1 MEVKKTLL
9 TDQELKKEYE
19 VTIPKEIVILKADE
33 EILEIQKTY
42 KLNGFRSGKVPVNI
56 IRDKEWV
63 YIFDKACRNAV
74 NETTQKLI
82 EENGYDLSARPDV
95 SIETMKDNEDVKFKV
110 VYELLPEIETIDLD
124 KVKIDKYEITIG
136 ESDIEKSIK
145 KLLST
150 YRDWKKKEGTA
161 ELGNSV
167 KIDFTGT
174 INGEEFEGGK
184 AEGYQLE
191 LGSHSFIDN
200 FEEQVVGKTAGDIVD
215 VNVTFPDNY
224 HKSSL
229 AGKPAIFKVKV
240 LEVLEASDK
249 ELTDEF
255 VKSTFGTENVEKFKE
270 LIQKELTTKCENA
283 TMALAREKVVDSLA
297 GMIDFN
303 LPEKMVNEQFKNLRS
318 NKQKEN
324 IRNSITDPINEEELK
339 KEAKKIVKANLII
352 SRIGK
357 DNDITTSDS
366 EVTQAIMK
374 NVMSMPNYEKQI
386 IDFYKKN
393 YSAVIALK
401 EDINRT
407 KILDFIVGKVNKNVI
422 NTTIDEFEK
431 MIKSNSRNV

>member
-42 KLNGFRSGKVPVNI
+42 KLNGFRPGKVPVNI

-82 EENGYDLSARPDV
+82 EENGYDLSARPSV

-110 VYELLPEIETIDLD
+110 TYELLPEIEAIDLA
-124 KVKIDKYEITIG
+124 KINIDKYKIVIG

-150 YRDWKKKEGTA
+150 YRDWKKKEGAA

-167 KIDFTGT
+167 KIDFVGT

-200 FEEQVVGKTAGDIVD
+200 FEEQIVGKLAGDSFD
-215 VNVTFPDNY
+215 VNVTFPTNY

-229 AGKPAIFKVKV
+229 AGKPAVFKVKV
-240 LEVLEASDK
+240 IEVLEASEK

-255 VKSTFGTENVEKFKE
+255 VKSTFGAENVEKFKE
-270 LIQKELTTKCENA
+270 LVQKELVTKCENA
-283 TMALAREKVVDSLA
+283 TMALVREKIADSLV
-297 GMIDFN
+297 GMTDFN
-303 LPEKMVNEQFKNLRS
+303 LPEKMVDEQFKNLRS

-324 IRNSITDPINEEELK
+324 LRNSITDPIDEKELR
-339 KEAKKIVKANLII
+339 KEAEKLVKTNLII
-352 SRIGK
+352 SKIGK

-374 NVMSMPNYEKQI
+374 NVMSMPGYEKQI
-386 IDFYKKN
+386 VDFYKKN
-393 YSAVIALK
+393 YGAVLALK
-401 EDINRT
+401 EDMNRV
-407 KILDFIVGKVNKNVI
+407 KILDFIVDKANKNII
-422 NTTIDEFEK
+422 NTTIDEFEN
-431 MIKSNSRNV
+431 MTRNNS